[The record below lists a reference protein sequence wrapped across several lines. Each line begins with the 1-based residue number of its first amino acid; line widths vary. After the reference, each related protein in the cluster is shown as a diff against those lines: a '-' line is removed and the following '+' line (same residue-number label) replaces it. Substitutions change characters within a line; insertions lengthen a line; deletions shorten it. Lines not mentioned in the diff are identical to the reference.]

1 MNATTAFTVY
11 NAAAGAGKTYTLV
24 KMYLITLL
32 KGEFKDSYKNILAIT
47 FTNKAVA
54 EMKTRILE
62 NLVAISTPDTPV
74 KYQGLLQELTVETN
88 IAEKELKQKA
98 SRMLKSILHNYAAFD
113 IVTIDTFTHRI
124 IRTFAHDLGIPMN
137 FEIEMDTD
145 SLIEEAVD
153 AVVAKIGLN
162 EELTKLIID
171 FAISKLEDDKSWDI
185 TIELNKVARLLF
197 SENDRQHLNKL
208 SNKEISDFETL
219 KNLLYQKVKDLKDKI
234 KNSSKKILDQIYS
247 LGLENKD
254 FNRGTIPNH
263 FQKLCEGVTKLDF
276 KKTKWAQNIEAAD
289 FYTKTLKEDKKNSI
303 NSIRPIIEAAFITT
317 KDQLIQLSLFGNILK
332 NITPL
337 SVLNAINKELIE
349 IKKERKILLI
359 SEFNTI
365 ISKAIQGQPAPF
377 IYERL
382 GERYRDY
389 FIDEFQDT
397 SELQWNNLVP
407 LIDNAVST
415 ETLTGKRGQ
424 ITIVGDAKQAI
435 YRWRGGRAEQFIDLS
450 SDKNPFSAKEKQVYN
465 LPKNYRSHEE
475 VIKFNNRLFTF
486 LSNDFSDKKHR
497 ELYVSGNKQETNF
510 KKDGYVNISFIE
522 AKNVAEENELYPEK
536 VYEIVNNRVDNGY
549 ALNEICIIVRK
560 QKEGAAIADFLTQK
574 GLSIIS
580 SETLLI
586 NNAPQVAFIVNILTW
601 YAYPDHLYS
610 KIEALHFL
618 TEKFSIQEK
627 HLFLQK
633 MTDSAPNMFCA
644 ELKEYGVNFNFTQ
657 LAIKPLYDAVEYII
671 TSFFLA
677 DTTTAYMQ
685 FFLDTVFAFTQKYTE
700 GIVGFL
706 AYWETNKEKL
716 SIVAPQTEQ
725 AIQIMTIHKA
735 KGLEFPCVI
744 YPYANINIYD
754 EIEPKTWFPVDKEK
768 YADFEEVF
776 INYNKEISDYSI
788 AAEEIVLH
796 RQAQLE
802 LDTFNLLYVVLTRAK
817 EQLYIISKLD
827 LNAKGESNPN
837 TFSGKL
843 ISYLDHL
850 GLWSPEKTEYD
861 FGNPLRPQIESVNTD
876 NKPSA
881 INLSG
886 FQNTSGKYKI
896 SIVTNSG
903 KLWDTAQ
910 QNAIEKGNLIHDI
923 MASVYTCEDVE
934 KVIEEAYTTGKIVF
948 SEKEIL
954 YNEIKNIT
962 NHPELSQY
970 FSKDNIIYNE
980 KDIIYKGKLFRPD
993 RIIIDKNNL
1002 ATILD
1007 YKTGTHNPSHS
1018 KQLEEYTFVLQ
1029 DLGYTIKDRILI
1041 YFNETIFLKH
1051 I

>member
-1 MNATTAFTVY
+1 MSATTAFTVY

-62 NLVAISTPDTPV
+62 NLVAISASDTPL
-74 KYQGLLQELTVETN
+74 KYQGLLQELISETN
-88 IAEKELKQKA
+88 IEEKKLKQKTN
-98 SRMLKSILHNYAAFD
+98 RMLKSILHNYAAFD

-137 FEIEMDTD
+137 FEIEMNTD

-197 SENDRQHLNKL
+197 SENDREHLNKL
-208 SNKEISDFETL
+208 SNKEINDFERL
-219 KNLLYQKVKDLKDKI
+219 KKLLRQKTKDLKSTI
-234 KNSSKKILDQIYS
+234 VTSSKKILDQIYS

-254 FNRGTIPNH
+254 FSRATIPNH
-263 FQKLCEGVTKLDF
+263 FQKLSDGVTKLDF
-276 KKTKWAQNIEAAD
+276 KKTKWAQNIEATD
-289 FYTKTLKEDKKNSI
+289 FYTKTLKEDKKESI
-303 NSIRPIIEAAFITT
+303 DSIRPAIESAFLTT
-317 KDQLIQLSLFGNILK
+317 KDQLLQLSLFDNILK

-424 ITIVGDAKQAI
+424 VTIVGDAKQAI

-450 SDKNPFSAKEKQVYN
+450 SDKNPFSAKEKKVYN

-475 VIKFNNRLFTF
+475 IINFNNELFTF
-486 LSNDFSDKKHR
+486 LSNDFSDEKHR
-497 ELYVSGNKQETNF
+497 ELYLSGNKQEINL
-510 KKDGYVNISFIE
+510 KKGGYVNISFIE
-522 AKNVAEENELYPEK
+522 AKNVAEENEVYPEK
-536 VYEIVNNRVDNGY
+536 VYEIVRDRVDNGY
-549 ALNEICIIVRK
+549 TLNEICIIVRK

-586 NNAPQVAFIVNILTW
+586 NNAPQVAFIINILTW
-601 YAYPDHLYS
+601 HTYSDHLQS

-618 TEKFSIQEK
+618 TEKFSVQEK

-633 MTDSAPNMFCA
+633 MTDSAPDVFCA
-644 ELKEYGVNFNFTQ
+644 ELKIFGIDFSFTK

-671 TSFFLA
+671 ASFSLA
-677 DTTTAYMQ
+677 DNTTAYIQ
-685 FFLDTVFAFTQKYTE
+685 FFLDAVFAFTQKQTE
-700 GIVGFL
+700 GIIGFL

-716 SIVAPQTEQ
+716 SIVAPETEQ
-725 AIQIMTIHKA
+725 AIQIITIHKA

-754 EIEPKTWFPVDKEK
+754 EIEPKTWFPVNKDK
-768 YADFEEVF
+768 YSNFEEVF
-776 INYNKEISDYSI
+776 INYNKEISDHGI

-817 EQLYIISKLD
+817 EQLYIISKLE
-827 LNAKGESNPN
+827 LNAKGESNSN

-850 GLWSPEKTEYD
+850 GLWSSEKTEYD
-861 FGNPLRPQIESVNTD
+861 FGNPLRPKIEIVNSN
-876 NKPSA
+876 NKSEV
-881 INLSG
+881 INLSK
-886 FQNTSGKYKI
+886 FQNISGKYKI
-896 SIVTNSG
+896 NIVTNSG
-903 KLWDTAQ
+903 KLWDTTQ
-910 QNAIEKGNLIHDI
+910 QNAIEKGNLIHDL
-923 MASVYTCEDVE
+923 MASVYVYEDVK
-934 KVIEEAYTTGKIVF
+934 KVIEEAYISGKIMF
-948 SEKEIL
+948 SEKDIL
-954 YNEIKNIT
+954 YNEIKNIV

-970 FSKDNIIYNE
+970 FSRDNTIYNE
-980 KDIIYKGKLFRPD
+980 RDIISKGKLFRPD

-1002 ATILD
+1002 TTILD
-1007 YKTGTHNPSHS
+1007 YKTGGHNASHS
-1018 KQLEEYTFVLQ
+1018 KQIEEYAFLLE
-1029 DLGYTIKDRILI
+1029 DLGYRIKERILI
-1041 YFNETIFLKH
+1041 YCNERISLKH
-1051 I
+1051 V